1 MITINDLKNEIARA
15 KRINGF
21 VIIGKTQDK
30 VYVTSNEE
38 LQTYQRYNEVLYY
51 FYPEL
56 LYGSVYIL
64 ENGNGIPT
72 EQYPHYTIQQIV
84 EMTNKWGD

>member
-38 LQTYQRYNEVLYY
+38 LQTYQRYNEVIMKFYIIFIRNYY
-51 FYPEL
+51 M
-56 LYGSVYIL
+56 VRYIF
-64 ENGNGIPT
+64 
-72 EQYPHYTIQQIV
+72 
-84 EMTNKWGD
+84 